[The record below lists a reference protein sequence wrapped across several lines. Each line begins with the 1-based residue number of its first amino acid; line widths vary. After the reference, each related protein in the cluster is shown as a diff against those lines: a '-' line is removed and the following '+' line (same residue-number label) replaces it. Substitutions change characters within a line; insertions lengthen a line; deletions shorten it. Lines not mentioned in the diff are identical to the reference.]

1 MLVSRAPEL
10 SLFTF
15 SLLSNSNPN
24 PNPKPSKFIS
34 IPMRTALTILRSL
47 APSLHHYHH
56 HRRLLRSISLPIL
69 SFSGIPTRR
78 LSSFA
83 PPSAAPLSTFVEH
96 LADETDSNAV
106 RENSDFS
113 RNREAES
120 FNFDV
125 SFEST
130 ELKNLNS
137 PPLEV
142 RELEE
147 LPEQWRRTKLAWLCK
162 ELPTHKA
169 ATLIRILNAQRKW
182 IRQEDATYLAVHCMR
197 IRENETGFRVYKWMM
212 QQHWFQFDFALS
224 TRLADF
230 MGKERKYIKCREIF
244 DDIINQGRVPSE
256 STFHFL
262 IVAYLSSP
270 VQGCLEEACSI
281 YNRMIQLGGY
291 NPRLSLHNSLFK
303 ALVSK
308 PGGFS
313 KHYLKQAEFVFHN
326 LASSGLE
333 IHKDIYGGLIWIHS
347 YQDTIDK
354 ERIASLWEE
363 MQVAGIEESREVLVS
378 VLRACSKEGDVQ
390 EAERTWLKLLHCDG
404 SLPSQ
409 AFVYRMEV
417 YAKVGQRLKSLEL
430 FREMQEQL
438 VSTSVVAYHKIIEV
452 LSKGLEMELAESL
465 MKEFMESGL
474 KPLMPCFIDLMD
486 MYLSLDLH
494 DKLESTFSLSLEK
507 CRPNRTIYNIYLDS
521 LVKIG
526 NIEKAEEI
534 FNQMV
539 SNGAI
544 GVNSRSSNTIL
555 SGYLSSGDY
564 VKAEKTYDFMC
575 QKKYD
580 IESQL
585 MEKLDYVLSLSRKV
599 VKKPI
604 SLKFSKEQREI
615 LVGLLL
621 GGLRIES
628 DEERKN
634 HAIRFEFGEKLEMH
648 SILKRHIHDQYHEWL
663 AHFSKPI
670 EDSDDI
676 PYQFITIKHSYF
688 GFYADQFWPKGRL
701 VIPKLIHRWLS
712 PRVLAYWYMF
722 AGYRTSS
729 GDILLKSK
737 GSQEGVERIVK
748 AMKAKSLDCKV
759 KRKGRVF
766 WIGFLGN
773 NATWFWKLVEPYIL
787 DDLRDFLEAD
797 SKSLDRKSETQAV
810 NFDSRSDSD
819 EEASKY
825 SNHDN
830 S

>member
-1 MLVSRAPEL
+1 MDLYLGPKAPYPSSLFLCFPCLSFPSPSFSDETNTMLVSRAPEL

-15 SLLSNSNPN
+15 SLLSNSN

-56 HRRLLRSISLPIL
+56 HRRLLRSISLPTL
-69 SFSGIPTRR
+69 SFSGTPTRR

-96 LADETDSNAV
+96 LADETDSDAV
-106 RENSDFS
+106 RENSNFS

-130 ELKNLNS
+130 DLKNLHS

-313 KHYLKQAEFVFHN
+313 KHYLKQAEFIFHN

-354 ERIASLWEE
+354 ERIASLRAE

-378 VLRACSKEGDVQ
+378 

-438 VSTSVVAYHKIIEV
+438 GSTI
-452 LSKGLEMELAESL
+452 L
-465 MKEFMESGL
+465 MKELMESGL

-526 NIEKAEEI
+526 NIEK
-534 FNQMV
+534 
-539 SNGAI
+539 
-544 GVNSRSSNTIL
+544 
-555 SGYLSSGDY
+555 
-564 VKAEKTYDFMC
+564 
-575 QKKYD
+575 
-580 IESQL
+580 
-585 MEKLDYVLSLSRKV
+585 
-599 VKKPI
+599 VKK
-604 SLKFSKEQREI
+604 SSTKWLVMGQLVLTADQLEQESCQETHKLEVQQGAARDF
-615 LVGLLL
+615 
-621 GGLRIES
+621 GGVAVRRVAIES

-634 HAIRFEFGEKLEMH
+634 HAIRFEFSGKLEMH
-648 SILKRHIHDQYHEWL
+648 SILKRHIHDQYNEWL
-663 AHFSKPI
+663 ASFSKPI
-670 EDSDDI
+670 DDSDDI

-688 GFYADQFWPKGRL
+688 GFYR
-701 VIPKLIHRWLS
+701 S
-712 PRVLAYWYMF
+712 VLAK
-722 AGYRTSS
+722 RPTCDSKVNSS
-729 GDILLKSK
+729 VVVTTGSCILVYVCGLQNIIRDILLKSK
-737 GSQEGVERIVK
+737 GSQEGVDRIVK

-759 KRKGRVF
+759 KRKGEYF
-766 WIGFLGN
+766 G
-773 NATWFWKLVEPYIL
+773 
-787 DDLRDFLEAD
+787 
-797 SKSLDRKSETQAV
+797 
-810 NFDSRSDSD
+810 
-819 EEASKY
+819 
-825 SNHDN
+825 
-830 S
+830 